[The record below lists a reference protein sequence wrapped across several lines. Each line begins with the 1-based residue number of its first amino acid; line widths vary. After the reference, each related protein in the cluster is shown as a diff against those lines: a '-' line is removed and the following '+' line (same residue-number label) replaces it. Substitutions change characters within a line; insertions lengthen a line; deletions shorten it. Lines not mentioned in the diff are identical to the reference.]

1 MKPVSFAGMLR
12 RVCPG
17 HEVTVRVAQG
27 ESPVERGS

>member
-12 RVCPG
+12 RVCPV

-27 ESPVERGS
+27 GESG